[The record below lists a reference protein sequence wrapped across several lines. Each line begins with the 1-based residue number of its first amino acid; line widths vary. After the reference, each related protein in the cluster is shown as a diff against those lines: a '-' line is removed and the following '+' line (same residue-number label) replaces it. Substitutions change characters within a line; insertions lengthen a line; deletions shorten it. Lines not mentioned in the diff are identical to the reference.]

1 MKELE
6 KFKKIFNKH
15 FDIDISEKTRKRN
28 YADARKIYYK
38 LSKELLFVTTT
49 EIGKSVNVD
58 HATVIVGT
66 QRLEDLLAFDKETNE
81 NYLILKDKCEK
92 VVKSLNNP
100 FYKYLGKED
109 ILQHKVMNYLQTKYP
124 NVYAIHVPNEGKRTP
139 FMQYK
144 FKYLGG
150 KRGIPDILIFKG
162 NKQKNGL
169 AIELKVGYNK
179 PTRSQFEA
187 LESLKNSN
195 WEVHWTNDYDKT
207 IEIINDYLQ

>member
-15 FDIDISEKTRKRN
+15 FDIDISTKTRKRN
-28 YADARKIYYK
+28 YADARKIFYK
-38 LSKELLFVTTT
+38 ISKELLFVTTT

-66 QRLEDLLAFDKETNE
+66 QRLEDLLAFDKRTNE
-81 NYLILKDKCEK
+81 NYLILRDKCEK

-162 NKQKNGL
+162 NKEKNGL